1 MHFQYSLKMNENIIA
16 ELRNEITILATT
28 IIIQSDSDSIQI

>member
-16 ELRNEITILATT
+16 ERARDEITILDKT
-28 IIIQSDSDSIQI
+28 IIIQSDSIQI